1 MRVSGIG
8 LASRTAACTI
18 LLALLPGASA
28 AFPVHVQDAR
38 LAADDSG
45 DVPVEALPAAHVAD
59 SERAFDQLD
68 AEAGLRA
75 GGPFSFDYQHLVF
88 FPGDAARADEGDV
101 DLWIAASVQADRV
114 RGVFDGGWKYGLEM
128 QVELWQAD
136 TLAFSRDARTELVL
150 GSPLVPAQVVGQG
163 FPVQTD
169 VRLPAGVYDYRL
181 RIRDVGWGEAER
193 AVNEVSGR
201 IEVPRPVRTQPFVS
215 SIAVAADTGGTWEP
229 APGLSL
235 KLNAARIVYDDARP
249 FVYFEA
255 YGLTPGADY
264 RGEVRL
270 VSRRVTRGADDVFGG
285 AYQPY
290 QLQYRG
296 AVPGDPAQPVRKVLR
311 LDLAQTRPG
320 PYELQVRVRDLAT
333 GEASEVRTARLK
345 VQESKKIRP
354 LQPGIG
360 GGNPTSVPFTDG
372 EEE

>member
-1 MRVSGIG
+1 MMESGIRWVG
-8 LASRTAACTI
+8 RTACC
-18 LLALLPGASA
+18 LALLVVLPGVSFASSG
-28 AFPVHVQDAR
+28 HVQEAH
-38 LAADDSG
+38 LAADDG
-45 DVPVEALPAAHVAD
+45 GEPLDQALPAAHVAE
-59 SERAFDQLD
+59 SERAFDRLD
-68 AEAGLRA
+68 AEAGVRSR
-75 GGPFSFDYQHLVF
+75 GPFSFDYQHLVF

-114 RGVFDGGWKYGLEM
+114 RGVFDGGWKYGIDM
-128 QVELWQAD
+128 AVELWQAD
-136 TLAFSRDARTELVL
+136 SLAFSREARTELLL
-150 GSPLVPAQVVGQG
+150 GSPLVPHQVVGQG
-163 FPVQTD
+163 FPVQAS
-169 VRLPAGVYDYRL
+169 VRLPPGTYDYRI
-181 RIRDVGWGEAER
+181 RIRDIGWGEAER
-193 AVNEVSGR
+193 ALNEVTGR
-201 IEVPRPVRTQPFVS
+201 IEVPQPVRTQPFVS

-270 VSRRVTRGADDVFGG
+270 VSRRVTRGAQDVFDG

-296 AVPGDPAQPVRKVLR
+296 AVPSDPAEPVRKVLR

-345 VQESKKIRP
+345 VQESRTVRP

-360 GGNPTSVPFTDG
+360 GQNPSSAPLADDNY
-372 EEE
+372 E